1 MRKNK
6 IILGLSLIALSMS
19 LSSCDLYN
27 SIFHKDSNKVD
38 ATLPGDREEIVVK
51 KEVGVFTPDELKR
64 GAVMGDWAI
73 ETVYGKK
80 CVGEKA
86 PYLKFVPSEG
96 RFYGNNGCNVMN
108 GGYSYNAQ
116 DSTLSFS
123 NVAMTMMMCGKE
135 GLTDYE
141 INTAMGATKYY
152 SWEEVDSDY
161 ILTLYDET
169 GNEVMKLLHQN
180 FEFLNGA
187 WRVSHINET
196 EVKNRNVK
204 LVIDVNESKVHGNTG
219 CNILN
224 GALDVNMEYPNY
236 ISFSAIATTRM
247 ACPDADNSE
256 TAFLVALEEVT
267 RARLVK
273 SGEVRLYND
282 RDKEVIR
289 LVRNIVD

>member
-1 MRKNK
+1 MKSNK
-6 IILGLSLIALSMS
+6 IILGLSLIAFSMS

-51 KEVGVFTPDELKR
+51 KEVGVYTPNELKR

-141 INTAMGATKYY
+141 INTALGAVKYY
-152 SWEEVDSDY
+152 TWRIDNSDY
-161 ILTLYDET
+161 YLYFYNEAHR
-169 GNEVMKLLHQN
+169 EVMRLMHQN
-180 FEFLNGA
+180 FDFLNGTWQVTRIEDQA
-187 WRVSHINET
+187 V
-196 EVKNRNVK
+196 NVPDMK
-204 LVIDVNESKVHGNTG
+204 FVIDVDEGKLHGNTG

-224 GALDVNMEYPNY
+224 GRLDIDMEQPNS
-236 ISFSAIATTRM
+236 ISFSEIITTRM
-247 ACPDADNSE
+247 ACPDLNYE
-256 TAFLVALEEVT
+256 TALVVALEEITAAKPV
-267 RARLVK
+267 
-273 SGEVRLYND
+273 SSNEVIFFDSMN
-282 RDKEVIR
+282 KEVLR
-289 LVRNIVD
+289 MKRVNP